1 MRLVLASA
9 SPRRAHLLAD
19 ANCRFHVAPPEIE
32 EVAPPYLTPV
42 ETVLLNARAKAE
54 EVAARFPE
62 DVVLGADTLVAF
74 TGKIFGKPS
83 TMNDAFAMLRRLNG
97 RTHEV
102 FSGVWLV
109 HRAGRRSIGTVERTR
124 VHFHRLSEEKL
135 HAYLARIGPLDK
147 AGAYAAQ
154 DDHGELIKAV
164 EGSFSNVVGLPMEKL
179 TGLLAGFGF
188 KTRMQKTQR
197 DASGRKVLSR
207 AIPETDGEG

>member
-9 SPRRAHLLAD
+9 SPRRAHLLAA
-19 ANCRFHVAPPEIE
+19 ANCPFHVAPAQIA

-54 EVAARFPE
+54 EVAARFPD

-74 TGKIFGKPS
+74 NGKIFGKPS
-83 TMNDAFAMLRRLNG
+83 TVDDAFAMLRRLNG

-109 HRAGRRSIGTVERTR
+109 HRAGRHSIGAVERTR
-124 VHFHRLSEEKL
+124 VHFHRLSERKL
-135 HAYLARIGPLDK
+135 RDYLSRIGPLDK

-154 DDHGELIKAV
+154 DDRGELIKAV
-164 EGSFSNVVGLPMEKL
+164 EGSFSNVIGLPMEKVAE
-179 TGLLAGFGF
+179 LLAGFGF
-188 KTRMQKTQR
+188 TSSPPSPV
-197 DASGRKVLSR
+197 SG
-207 AIPETDGEG
+207 